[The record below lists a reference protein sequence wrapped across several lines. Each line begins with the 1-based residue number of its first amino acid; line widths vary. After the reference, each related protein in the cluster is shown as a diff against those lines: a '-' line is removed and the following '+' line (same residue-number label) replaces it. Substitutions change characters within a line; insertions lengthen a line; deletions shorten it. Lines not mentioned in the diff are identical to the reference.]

1 MHEQKRAKTL
11 SAPFSATNMLKVTV
25 KKKKKGKERK
35 KRKLGY
41 AQWQLAKFAIQP
53 LGGVSKEEQVSIKKR
68 KKNTAK
74 GFSRS

>member
-25 KKKKKGKERK
+25 KKKGKERK